1 MLTVHELL
9 KELTVEAR
17 RALASKTTDEDIL
30 DILAVDANKFVSAA
44 AIANPATRWSTVTR
58 TIGDT
63 EFIVRLAAAKSPK
76 LTDASIQILLKDKES
91 GIVNAAKANKKRRR

>member
-30 DILAVDANKFVSAA
+30 DILAVDANKFVRAA
-44 AIANPATRWSTVTR
+44 AIANPATRWSTVNR